1 LYFEFLKTKKPK
13 LMAYSAEISR
23 INPSCFLFVIDQ
35 SGSMSDN
42 YISVNKPK
50 SEALADVINRMLQQ
64 LVIKCAKSEGVRDYY
79 YAGVIGYGANGVN
92 PAFSGNLSKKT
103 LVPISEI
110 ANNPARIEERT
121 KKVSDSAG
129 GLVDMTVKFPI
140 WFDPVANGGTP
151 MTEAFR
157 QANNI
162 ISNWLTSNPHCFP
175 PVVIHITDG
184 ESTDGDPTEEMKK
197 LTSQSSNDGEVILFN
212 LHTHARS
219 SNAISFPGPEIT
231 LPDEY
236 AEMLFSGASSLP
248 SFMRQIASQEFGLK
262 LSDGAKAFVLNGDI
276 DLIITAIE
284 IGTRPSL
291 QLR

>member
-1 LYFEFLKTKKPK
+1 
-13 LMAYSAEISR
+13 MAYSAEISR
-23 INPSCFLFVIDQ
+23 NNPSCFLFVIDQ
-35 SGSMSDN
+35 SGSMADN
-42 YISVNKPK
+42 YVSVNKPK

-79 YAGVIGYGANGVN
+79 HVGVIGYGANGVGA
-92 PAFSGNLSKKT
+92 AFSGNLSGQN
-103 LVPISEI
+103 LVPISAI

-121 KKVSDSAG
+121 KRISDGAG
-129 GLVDMTVKFPI
+129 GLVDTTVKFPI
-140 WFDPVANGGTP
+140 WFDPTANGGTP

-162 ISNWLTSNPHCFP
+162 ISGWLSSNPNCFP

-184 ESTDGDPTEEMKK
+184 ESTDGDPTEEMRR
-197 LTSQSSNDGEVILFN
+197 LTAQSSNDGNIILFN
-212 LHTHARS
+212 LHTNARS
-219 SNAISFPGPEIT
+219 TNPITFPGSEVQ
-231 LPDEY
+231 LPDQY
-236 AEMLFSGASSLP
+236 SEMLFNGASALP
-248 SFMRQIASQEFGLK
+248 NFMRNVASQEFNLN

>member
-1 LYFEFLKTKKPK
+1 
-13 LMAYSAEISR
+13 MAYSAEISR
-23 INPSCFLFVIDQ
+23 NNPSCFLFVIDQ

-42 YISVNKPK
+42 YVTVGKPK
-50 SEALADVINRMLQQ
+50 SQALADVINRMLQQ

-79 YAGVIGYGANGVN
+79 NVGVIGYGANGVGS
-92 PAFSGNLSKKT
+92 AFSERLSGLD

-110 ANNPARIEERT
+110 ANNPARIEERN
-121 KKVSDSAG
+121 KKVPDGAG
-129 GLVDMTVKFPI
+129 GLVDTSVKFPI
-140 WFDPVANGGTP
+140 WFDPIANGGTP

-157 QANNI
+157 KANSV
-162 ISNWLTSNPHCFP
+162 ISNWLLSNPNCFP

-184 ESTDGDPTEEMKK
+184 ESTDGDPTQEMDK
-197 LTSQSSNDGEVILFN
+197 LTNQTSTDGNVILFN
-212 LHTHARS
+212 LHT
-219 SNAISFPGPEIT
+219 NAKSVNQIFFPGPEIQ
-231 LPDEY
+231 LPDQY
-236 AEMLFSGASSLP
+236 AEKLFKGASILP
-248 SFMRQIASQEFGLK
+248 HFMRNVANQEFGLN

>member
-1 LYFEFLKTKKPK
+1 
-13 LMAYSAEISR
+13 MAYSAEISR
-23 INPSCFLFVIDQ
+23 TNPSCFLFVIDQ

-42 YISVNKPK
+42 YVSVGKPK

-79 YAGVIGYGANGVN
+79 HVGVIGYGANGVGA
-92 PAFSGNLSKKT
+92 AFSGNLSGQN
-103 LVPISEI
+103 LVPISSI
-110 ANNPARIEERT
+110 ANNPARIEERN
-121 KKVSDSAG
+121 KRVSDGAG
-129 GLVDMTVKFPI
+129 GLVDTSVKFPI
-140 WFDPVANGGTP
+140 WFDPTANGGTP

-162 ISNWLTSNPHCFP
+162 MSGWLSSNPNCFP

-184 ESTDGDPTEEMKK
+184 ESTDGDPTEEMIK
-197 LTSQSSNDGEVILFN
+197 LTSQSSNDGNVILFN
-212 LHTHARS
+212 LHTNARAT
-219 SNAISFPGPEIT
+219 NPISFPAAEVQ
-231 LPDEY
+231 LPDQY
-236 AEMLFSGASSLP
+236 AQMLFNGASTLP
-248 SFMRQIASQEFGLK
+248 SFMRTVASQEFSLN

>member
-1 LYFEFLKTKKPK
+1 
-13 LMAYSAEISR
+13 MSYSAEISR
-23 INPSCFLFVIDQ
+23 NNPSCFLFVIDQ

-79 YAGVIGYGANGVN
+79 HVGVIGYGAKGVGS
-92 PAFSGNLSKKT
+92 AFSGNLAGQN
-103 LVPISEI
+103 LVPISAI

-121 KKVSDSAG
+121 KRVSDGAG
-129 GLVDMTVKFPI
+129 GLVDTSVKFPI
-140 WFDPVANGGTP
+140 WFDSIANGGTP
-151 MTEAFR
+151 MTEAFK
-157 QANNI
+157 QANGI
-162 ISNWLTSNPHCFP
+162 MSGWLSSNPNCFP

-184 ESTDGDPTEEMKK
+184 ESTDGDPTNEMRR
-197 LTSQSSNDGEVILFN
+197 LTNQSSNDGNVILFN
-212 LHTHARS
+212 LHTNARS
-219 SNAISFPGPEIT
+219 TNPISFPGPEVQ
-231 LPDEY
+231 LPDHYSEI
-236 AEMLFSGASSLP
+236 LCNGASHLP
-248 SFMRQIASQEFGLK
+248 NFMRNVASQEFNLN

>member
-1 LYFEFLKTKKPK
+1 
-13 LMAYSAEISR
+13 MAYSAEISR
-23 INPSCFLFVIDQ
+23 NNPSCFLFVIDQ

-42 YISVNKPK
+42 YVSVGKPK

-79 YAGVIGYGANGVN
+79 HVGVIGYGANGVGA
-92 PAFSGNLSKKT
+92 AFSGNLAGQN
-103 LVPISEI
+103 LVPISAI
-110 ANNPARIEERT
+110 ANNPARIEERN
-121 KKVSDSAG
+121 KRVSDGAG
-129 GLVDMTVKFPI
+129 GLVDTSVKFPI
-140 WFDPVANGGTP
+140 WFDPTANGGTP

-162 ISNWLTSNPHCFP
+162 MAGWLSSNPNCFP

-184 ESTDGDPTEEMKK
+184 ESTDGDPTEEMGR
-197 LTSQSSNDGEVILFN
+197 LTSQASNDGNVILFN
-212 LHTHARS
+212 LHTNARS
-219 SNAISFPGPEIT
+219 TNPISFPGPEVQ
-231 LPDEY
+231 LPDQYSEI
-236 AEMLFSGASSLP
+236 LFNGASPLP
-248 SFMRQIASQEFGLK
+248 NFMRNVASQEFNLN